1 MKRFAS
7 CHPAAAFLFFAV
19 VIGSTMF
26 CLHPVLTPL
35 SLLFALG
42 TAAVLC
48 PRRTLLQCGTLALIL
63 PPLSA
68 ALNALFSHAGVTVLW
83 YLPSGNPLTRESLL
97 YGAFAGGM
105 LAAVLVW
112 FAAFH
117 VVMTSDKLLWLFSR
131 LAPALSLLLSMTLR
145 FVPRFRTQFAE
156 TAAAQ
161 RAVGRGGGEDS
172 RLRRVQNGAAV
183 FAAMT
188 TRSLEGSID
197 TADAMRARGYGLPHR
212 TAFSIFRL
220 RAADTVLLCAV
231 FVLAACLVGFSAGGA
246 LHASFYPVFT
256 VAHGAAAWLAYAA
269 YALLCALPLFFG
281 LSEVKTWRS

>member
-7 CHPAAAFLFFAV
+7 CHPAAAFLFFAA
-19 VIGSTMF
+19 VIGTTMF

-35 SLLFALG
+35 SLLLALG

-48 PRRTLLQCGTLALIL
+48 PRRTASQCVALALAL

-68 ALNALFSHAGVTVLW
+68 ALNALFSHAGVTILL
-83 YLPSGNPLTRESLL
+83 YLPSGNPLTRESLV

-105 LAAVLVW
+105 LAAALVW
-112 FAAFH
+112 FAVFRA
-117 VVMTSDKLLWLFSR
+117 VMTSDKLLWLFSR
-131 LAPALSLLLSMTLR
+131 LAPALALLLSMTLR
-145 FVPRFRTQFAE
+145 FVPRFRIQFAE

-231 FVLAACLVGFSAGGA
+231 LLLSASLIGFSSFGA
-246 LHASFYPVFT
+246 LGASFYPVFT
-256 VAHGAAAWLAYAA
+256 VAHGAAARIACAA
-269 YALLCALPLFFG
+269 YALLCALPLLFG